1 MQPQKRQWLAPKQA
15 PHLSLRRPQQHADKR
30 LAPVPRA
37 PLGLMPAGLAPL
49 RSHCHTQRRGQPT
62 NWNARRPHGGI
73 RTCLAHRRQQ
83 GRSPTV
89 IVLPLPCRPRRLS
102 HGHPRPR
109 RQSRQGSYSRADWR
123 LLPIDQH
130 RPSPRLRRPSRNQQR
145 PAVNGDQYCAP
156 HGNTRHHRRARHP
169 DGQRPTHTVPDAL
182 RHRRPAHTNPCDD
195 DRNRHATPDRHQH
208 AASDHAQSTPNH
220 DPCPTPNRHAAPSGH
235 PAPNR
240 HQHPAPDRYA
250 TPDEHPTPNRN
261 PNQ

>member
-1 MQPQKRQWLAPKQA
+1 MSLHRHGETWRGPRLAHDLLARLPPRLLTHNHIGDRKPSGRHAAYRRTRAMQSLRRQRLALKQA
-15 PHLSLRRPQQHADKR
+15 PHPNLRRPRQHTDKR
-30 LAPVPRA
+30 LAPVARA

-62 NWNARRPHGGI
+62 NWSARRPHGGI

-145 PAVNGDQYCAP
+145 PAP
-156 HGNTRHHRRARHP
+156 R
-169 DGQRPTHTVPDAL
+169 
-182 RHRRPAHTNPCDD
+182 
-195 DRNRHATPDRHQH
+195 
-208 AASDHAQSTPNH
+208 
-220 DPCPTPNRHAAPSGH
+220 
-235 PAPNR
+235 
-240 HQHPAPDRYA
+240 
-250 TPDEHPTPNRN
+250 
-261 PNQ
+261 